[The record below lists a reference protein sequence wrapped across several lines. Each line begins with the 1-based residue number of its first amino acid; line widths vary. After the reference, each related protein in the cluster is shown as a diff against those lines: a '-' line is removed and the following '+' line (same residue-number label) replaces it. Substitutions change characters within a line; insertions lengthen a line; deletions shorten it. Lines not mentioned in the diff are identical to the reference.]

1 MNDWQKQLEELLALP
16 EAEAKADEA
25 KAGVADG
32 QADDSLRPKRRRGKG
47 AYKLQGSATVVG
59 VVGLPPLPIPRLRD
73 GVRNW
78 RGSRQEWIE

>member
-1 MNDWQKQLEELLALP
+1 MNDWQKQLDELLALR
-16 EAEAKADEA
+16 EAEAKADEV

-32 QADDSLRPKRRRGKG
+32 QPSLRPKRRRGKG
-47 AYKLQGSATVVG
+47 AYKLQAP
-59 VVGLPPLPIPRLRD
+59 VVGLPPLPIPKLRD